1 MDSAKAD
8 LRRTLD
14 DLEEPENPPRK
25 RPTRSRAPPNKL
37 SPVLYKASAKE
48 LAEAGTI
55 RTSSS
60 TADIDDAIILRI
72 KKCLDRANHPN
83 TPETETKAAL
93 RMGSR
98 LMGQYNV
105 SQAEVLAHEPDEQRH
120 YAGQSVVSIS
130 CCDGD
135 RSRSVRQQS
144 YTATLAHAMGCFFD
158 CKHYSTGYTSSVD
171 FTFYGIAENSI
182 AAAMSFEMAYN
193 LIAEWARPFKGV
205 GSKNSYCHGICDEL
219 VKTAANEKASE
230 ELRAKK
236 AESDATAAKAREE
249 EAERA
254 ARLARLAE
262 PLRSPSSTP
271 EPGPPLKVE
280 PRDHT
285 DCGREKYPEAAS
297 SATTLSDGGNIVNYE
312 QDCAHDDS
320 VLFNPEEA
328 DNTVWED
335 FMVPDFDTKDE
346 QRLDL
351 FGGLDKEIKNLIKAE
366 SPSSEAFL
374 DDKELLLPYSA
385 LLLPPQDNHSHQ
397 TPSYKLETSPPL
409 LGEGKIPP
417 PELSDNIEILE
428 SEWASHGQLVTFRK
442 TATKI
447 AEDYLEDQGIKLVNR
462 PARSNAIQ
470 DSGAYKQ
477 GRKDSRKI
485 DVRRKGISN

>member
-48 LAEAGTI
+48 LAEADTI

-72 KKCLDRANHPN
+72 KKCLDCANYL
-83 TPETETKAAL
+83 T
-93 RMGSR
+93 RWRQR
-98 LMGQYNV
+98 LKQHF
-105 SQAEVLAHEPDEQRH
+105 AEVLAHEPDEQRH

-130 CCDGD
+130 RCDGD

-236 AESDATAAKAREE
+236 AESDAIAAKAREE

-271 EPGPPLKVE
+271 EPGPPLKAE

-285 DCGREKYPEAAS
+285 DCGREKSPEAAS
-297 SATTLSDGGNIVNYE
+297 SATALSDGGNIVNYE

-335 FMVPDFDTKDE
+335 FRVPDFDTKDE

-417 PELSDNIEILE
+417 PELSDNMEILE
-428 SEWASHGQLVTFRK
+428 SKWASHGQLVTFRK

-447 AEDYLEDQGIKLVNR
+447 AED
-462 PARSNAIQ
+462 
-470 DSGAYKQ
+470 
-477 GRKDSRKI
+477 
-485 DVRRKGISN
+485 